1 MREKPKDPGRLEHIL
16 MAIDNVASFL
26 EGKTLRDLQTD
37 KMLFFA
43 VVKNI
48 EIIGEATNNIT
59 KELRI
64 QYPEIDWVAI
74 IGMRHVLV
82 HDYYNIDAETAW
94 KTATKELP
102 SLRPQIAAILGELS
116 ENQ

>member
-43 VVKNI
+43 VGAFKI
-48 EIIGEATNNIT
+48 
-59 KELRI
+59 
-64 QYPEIDWVAI
+64 
-74 IGMRHVLV
+74 
-82 HDYYNIDAETAW
+82 
-94 KTATKELP
+94 
-102 SLRPQIAAILGELS
+102 
-116 ENQ
+116 